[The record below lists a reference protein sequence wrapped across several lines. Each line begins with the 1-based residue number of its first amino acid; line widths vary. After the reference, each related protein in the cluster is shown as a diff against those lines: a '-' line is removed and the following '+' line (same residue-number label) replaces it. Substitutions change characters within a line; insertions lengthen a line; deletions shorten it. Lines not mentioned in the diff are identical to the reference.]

1 MKLAQFFRTNPFDG
15 ALCSDRHKHRR
26 IEHAMSRCYPAAARF
41 RFAILRNEFKHRES
55 HSHIVQA
62 WRTCDFVSGL
72 LRTKGFATAIAS
84 AGHGRKSVALGWR
97 RVLKKTRDLCAVI

>member
-1 MKLAQFFRTNPFDG
+1 MVTTAIGQDRPIPIHELVQAAKMFDHIQPGPDEQVICVAQNDLCMKLAQFLRTNPFHG

-62 WRTCDFVSGL
+62 
-72 LRTKGFATAIAS
+72 
-84 AGHGRKSVALGWR
+84 
-97 RVLKKTRDLCAVI
+97 